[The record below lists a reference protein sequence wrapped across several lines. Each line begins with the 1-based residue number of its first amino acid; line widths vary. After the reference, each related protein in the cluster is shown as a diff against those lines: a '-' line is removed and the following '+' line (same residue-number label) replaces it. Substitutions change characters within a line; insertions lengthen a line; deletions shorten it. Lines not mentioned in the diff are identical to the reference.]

1 MKARLEGVCGK
12 AEKFNQQDSA
22 KVEIKRRILLVE
34 LSLDGTRQN
43 KSFRRVAYPPKN
55 LVEHTRRRWGDVN
68 GILTHKEGKDWGVF
82 SLPESLRA
90 VCQERFGTGGIGGGM
105 GPVPSALKT
114 GFATVP
120 G

>member
-12 AEKFNQQDSA
+12 AEQFDQEDRA
-22 KVEIKRRILLVE
+22 EVEIKSRILLVE

-43 KSFRRVAYPPKN
+43 KSFDRVAYPPKN
-55 LVEHTRRRWGDVN
+55 LVEHTRRRRGDVN
-68 GILTHKEGKDWGVF
+68 GILTHKEGKEWRVF
-82 SLPESLRA
+82 SLPESLCA
-90 VCQERFGTGGIGGGM
+90 VRQERFGTGGIGGGM

-114 GFATVP
+114 GFARVP